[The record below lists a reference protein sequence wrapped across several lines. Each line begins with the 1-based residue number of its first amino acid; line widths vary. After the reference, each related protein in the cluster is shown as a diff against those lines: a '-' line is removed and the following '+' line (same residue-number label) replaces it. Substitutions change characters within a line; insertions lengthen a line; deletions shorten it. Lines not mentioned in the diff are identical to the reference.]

1 MEIERLLKENKCNNI
16 NFGNHK
22 EDLKNLLLN
31 RDYFTKE
38 KEYWDWRLTF
48 SSLSF
53 SLIIMMF
60 SFAVPLF
67 NNDSMVDSLERNTN
81 VNNLG
86 SVEWAGQDV
95 KVYEMVEQKTKTL
108 FYFDT
113 RNDVLVHSEINN
125 N

>member
-31 RDYFTKE
+31 REYFTKE
-38 KEYWDWRLTF
+38 KEYWDWRLVF

-60 SFAVPLF
+60 SFAVPLS
-67 NNDSMVDSLERNTN
+67 NNDSMVDNLERNIN

-86 SVEWAGQDV
+86 LVEWAGQDV

>member
-1 MEIERLLKENKCNNI
+1 
-16 NFGNHK
+16 
-22 EDLKNLLLN
+22 
-31 RDYFTKE
+31 
-38 KEYWDWRLTF
+38 
-48 SSLSF
+48 
-53 SLIIMMF
+53 MMF